1 MEKGFP
7 MVFSARRRPVVTMAA
22 ALLSALSL
30 AACASTEASTDGS
43 GSGSDVAKEVT
54 LSLVAYSTPQAAFE
68 KIIAAFQ
75 ETDAGA
81 NVKFEQSYGASGDQ
95 SRAVEAGLPADFV
108 MFSLSPDMQRLVD
121 AGIVDAS
128 WNTDENKGIITDS
141 VVALVTRSGNP
152 KGIKGWEDLT
162 KEGIE
167 VITPNP
173 FSSGGARWNL
183 MAGYGAQLEDG
194 KSEADAET
202 YLADLLANV
211 PVQDESARAS
221 LQTFSG
227 GKGDVLLSYENE
239 AIFAQQN
246 GEDLEYVVPD
256 STILIENPA
265 AITSTTK
272 HPKEAQAFLDF
283 VRGDEAQKIFA
294 ENGYRPT
301 LEGADTAGQDFPE
314 PPGLFTID
322 DLGGWDEV
330 LATFFDESKGV
341 VTEIERNL
349 GVSTE
354 K

>member
-1 MEKGFP
+1 
-7 MVFSARRRPVVTMAA
+7 MVFTARRRPVVTMAA

-30 AACASTEASTDGS
+30 AACASTEASTGDDS
-43 GSGSDVAKEVT
+43 GSGDSGGGEEVT

-68 KIIAAFQ
+68 KIITAFQ

-108 MFSLSPDMQRLVD
+108 MFSLAPDMDRLVE
-121 AGIVDAS
+121 AGMVDAS
-128 WNTDENKGIITDS
+128 WNTDENKGMITDS
-141 VVALVTRSGNP
+141 VVSLVTRSGNP
-152 KGIKGWEDLT
+152 EGIKGWDDLT
-162 KEGIE
+162 KKGLE

-194 KSEADAET
+194 KSEAEGEK

-211 PVQDESARAS
+211 PVQDESARAA
-221 LQTFSG
+221 LQTFTG

-330 LATFFDESKGV
+330 LVKFFDEENGV